1 MKILLN
7 FAETHFT
14 EICAKDWKI
23 MAFTRA
29 NTWNASLSS
38 LSQEFIRGHKM
49 NCSHAITFSQVNSV
63 LVFSFRVQSKILFS
77 LLLVYIQIENYGNL
91 RTPLLFFSF
100 CANIFYILHDVTTGC
115 NIHILFDRSMTLL
128 LIGSSLHFFS
138 SLNYFSPTKNEWLCV
153 HRALV
158 WEPHSFEILLQGM
171 ELARL

>member
-115 NIHILFDRSMTLL
+115 NIHILFDRLMTHTV
-128 LIGSSLHFFS
+128 ISWFFPPFLFIS
-138 SLNYFSPTKNEWLCV
+138 
-153 HRALV
+153 
-158 WEPHSFEILLQGM
+158 
-171 ELARL
+171 